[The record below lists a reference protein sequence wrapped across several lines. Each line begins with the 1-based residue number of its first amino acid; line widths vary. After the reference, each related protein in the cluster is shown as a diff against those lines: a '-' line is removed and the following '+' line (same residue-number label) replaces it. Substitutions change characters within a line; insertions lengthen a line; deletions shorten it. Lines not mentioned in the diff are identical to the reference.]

1 MSSPGGSGPARTAQ
15 TRFFDVEGVPV
26 KIEPA
31 ADGGLDVF
39 AFDPEPRFF
48 PLQWALRTGAPITPD
63 EFAEMV
69 RECAIA
75 KRREHGQAREVVEGA
90 KPQGSVEDENSD
102 AQAPLQSPGGG
113 EDPEKRP
120 TTRPYDD

>member
-1 MSSPGGSGPARTAQ
+1 MSSPGGSGRARAAQ
-15 TRFFDVEGVPV
+15 TRFFDVDGVPV

-48 PLQWALRTGAPITPD
+48 PLHWVLRAGAPITPG

-75 KRREHGQAREVVEGA
+75 KRPEQGRAREVVERT
-90 KPQGSVEDENSD
+90 KPRDSVEDENSE
-102 AQAPLQSPGGG
+102 AQVPSQSPGGG
-113 EDPEKRP
+113 EDPGKRLTP
-120 TTRPYDD
+120 RTYDD